1 MIACCFIKQTW
12 YYFSIVSPPPS
23 VLTSLPPFKIEPL
36 RVTTF
41 ITSYHLYPAFSLLLP
56 SMIPLY
62 FLGFCNYLILY
73 NHIWGFGARSHR
85 WVRTCGFVFWDLG
98 CWFTL
103 YNNLLYVHSFTWQ
116 FHDFISLYCW
126 IIFIVYMCHIFIIH
140 SYVEWHLDCFHFQLL
155 WVNEHCC
162 PQFDTMRNHYDGIV

>member
-1 MIACCFIKQTW
+1 MLLYQTNLVLFFHCFSSSFCTDL
-12 YYFSIVSPPPS
+12 PPS
-23 VLTSLPPFKIEPL
+23 FQDRAPPCYHIYHFISPISCFFSFAPL
-36 RVTTF
+36 HDTF
-41 ITSYHLYPAFSLLLP
+41 IL
-56 SMIPLY
+56 
-62 FLGFCNYLILY
+62 LGFCNYLILY
-73 NHIWGFGARSHR
+73 NRIWGFGARSHR